1 MLHGVPKNEPKMTQ
15 NEAKDTPKR
24 LQEASKRPKKVI
36 PNRKT
41 KKGPNQDDPKTVLDP
56 PGGGVPPVWC
66 HPRGSIWEAKTA
78 PRATPKR
85 SKIEANKQ
93 DEKKP
98 IQDDLGP
105 ILERSWFD
113 LGPILGSIWAKNH
126 WKTQCFVNIRV
137 FEDKSVRRRFRM
149 FPY

>member
-1 MLHGVPKNEPKMTQ
+1 MPQ
-15 NEAKDTPKR
+15 NEATDAPKR
-24 LQEASKRPKKVI
+24 LQEALKSPQKVI
-36 PNRKT
+36 PNGKM
-41 KKGPNQDDPKTVLDP
+41 KKGPNQDYPKTDLDST
-56 PGGGVPPVWC
+56 GGGVPPVYP

-113 LGPILGSIWAKNH
+113 LGPILGSILSKNH
-126 WKTQCFVNIRV
+126 WKT
-137 FEDKSVRRRFRM
+137 
-149 FPY
+149 